1 MKEDSV
7 GLLEGEQSF
16 IMEEKGQSMSVDYV
30 ETRRSVEMLARV
42 IQDEN
47 DVRLNHVERNSFE

>member
-30 ETRRSVEMLARV
+30 ETRHSVEMLARV